1 MNYIKLMNNVWDLRE
16 QGLITQHECDLYCYL
31 VHRSNKLDW
40 QNPFAQSSEV
50 LCAVLGIGRNA
61 LSQRRNKLRRIGLIN
76 FKEGT
81 TKTKPAEYEIC
92 PLVKAPRNVKQKEPQ
107 RKAVIKDLKKESRK
121 RASVKKDFAKQG
133 KSISNV
139 RF

>member
-1 MNYIKLMNNVWDLRE
+1 MNYIKLINNIWDLRE
-16 QGLITQHECDLYCYL
+16 QGLVTQCECDLYCYL
-31 VHRSNKLDW
+31 VHRSNRLDW

-50 LCAVLGIGRNA
+50 MCAVLGIGRNA
-61 LSQRRNKLRRIGLIN
+61 LSQRRNKLRKMGLID

-81 TKTKPAEYEIC
+81 TRTKPAEYELC
-92 PLVKAPRNVKQKEPQ
+92 PLKKASPQ
-107 RKAVIKDLKKESRK
+107 RTKKKEMLTKGGVAK
-121 RASVKKDFAKQG
+121 RAAGKKKSTVKQG